1 MYFLF
6 TEDFKKYLNMSSN
19 EEIDYLLKCLS
30 EDIIQDENMISQEDI
45 QRLCAE
51 IDFEEEIPEKLPSNI
66 STTAT
71 TAITAIIANE
81 STPLPL
87 SDITLGDDL
96 NLRNI
101 LDNDILSTPLENILT
116 DNVDFNYMNIIDKDP
131 FNAASFDLEFDLDA
145 ILDHTDISTQ
155 EVSAMATELEKVSEH
170 LCVCVC
176 VCVCVVDTCNG
187 VHVVYVVC
195 V

>member
-1 MYFLF
+1 
-6 TEDFKKYLNMSSN
+6 
-19 EEIDYLLKCLS
+19 
-30 EDIIQDENMISQEDI
+30 MISQEDI

-71 TAITAIIANE
+71 TPTTENP

-87 SDITLGDDL
+87 SDITLGDEL

-116 DNVDFNYMNIIDKDP
+116 DNVDFNYMDILDKDP

-145 ILDHTDISTQ
+145 ILDHRDFSTQ

-170 LCVCVC
+170 VCVCVCVCVYVCVCVC
-176 VCVCVVDTCNG
+176 VCVCVWVG
-187 VHVVYVVC
+187 G
-195 V
+195 

>member
-19 EEIDYLLKCLS
+19 EEIDHLLKCLS

-51 IDFEEEIPEKLPSNI
+51 IDFEKEIPEKLPSNI
-66 STTAT
+66 STTAATATTPTTPT
-71 TAITAIIANE
+71 TANPSI
-81 STPLPL
+81 PLPL
-87 SDITLGDDL
+87 SDITLGDEL

-101 LDNDILSTPLENILT
+101 LDNDILSTQLENILT
-116 DNVDFNYMNIIDKDP
+116 DNVDFNYMDIIDKDI
-131 FNAASFDLEFDLDA
+131 FNAASFDLEFDFDA
-145 ILDHTDISTQ
+145 ILDHTDFSTQ
-155 EVSAMATELEKVSEH
+155 EVSALATELEKVSEH

-176 VCVCVVDTCNG
+176 VCVCG
-187 VHVVYVVC
+187 
-195 V
+195 

>member
-19 EEIDYLLKCLS
+19 EEIDHLLKCLS

-71 TAITAIIANE
+71 TPTTATTANP
-81 STPLPL
+81 STQLPL
-87 SDITLGDDL
+87 SDITLGDEL

-116 DNVDFNYMNIIDKDP
+116 DNVDFNYMDIIDKDP

-145 ILDHTDISTQ
+145 ILDHTDFSTQ
-155 EVSAMATELEKVSEH
+155 EVSAMTTELEKVSEH
-170 LCVCVC
+170 VCVC
-176 VCVCVVDTCNG
+176 VCVCV
-187 VHVVYVVC
+187 
-195 V
+195 

>member
-19 EEIDYLLKCLS
+19 EEIDHLLKCLS

-71 TAITAIIANE
+71 TPTTANP

-87 SDITLGDDL
+87 SDITLGDEL

-101 LDNDILSTPLENILT
+101 
-116 DNVDFNYMNIIDKDP
+116 
-131 FNAASFDLEFDLDA
+131 
-145 ILDHTDISTQ
+145 
-155 EVSAMATELEKVSEH
+155 
-170 LCVCVC
+170 
-176 VCVCVVDTCNG
+176 
-187 VHVVYVVC
+187 
-195 V
+195 

>member
-6 TEDFKKYLNMSSN
+6 TEDFKKYLNMSAN
-19 EEIDYLLKCLS
+19 EEIDHLLKCLS

-51 IDFEEEIPEKLPSNI
+51 IDFEKEIPEKLPLNI
-66 STTAT
+66 ATTAT
-71 TAITAIIANE
+71 TATTANPSI
-81 STPLPL
+81 PLPL
-87 SDITLGDDL
+87 SDITLGDEL

-116 DNVDFNYMNIIDKDP
+116 DNVDFNYMDIIDKDP
-131 FNAASFDLEFDLDA
+131 FNAASFDLKFDLDT
-145 ILDHTDISTQ
+145 ILDHTDFSTQ

-176 VCVCVVDTCNG
+176 VCMCVCVCVG
-187 VHVVYVVC
+187 VCGLIHVMEFM
-195 V
+195 

>member
-19 EEIDYLLKCLS
+19 EEIDHLLKCLS

-51 IDFEEEIPEKLPSNI
+51 IDFEEEIPEKLPSHI

-71 TAITAIIANE
+71 TATTANP

-87 SDITLGDDL
+87 SDITLGDEL

-116 DNVDFNYMNIIDKDP
+116 DNVDFNYMDIIDKDP

-145 ILDHTDISTQ
+145 ILLDHTDISTQ
-155 EVSAMATELEKVSEH
+155 EVSAMAHRIRESK
-170 LCVCVC
+170 
-176 VCVCVVDTCNG
+176 
-187 VHVVYVVC
+187 
-195 V
+195 

>member
-1 MYFLF
+1 
-6 TEDFKKYLNMSSN
+6 MSSN
-19 EEIDYLLKCLS
+19 EEIDHLLKCLS

-71 TAITAIIANE
+71 TANP

-87 SDITLGDDL
+87 SDITLGDEL

-101 LDNDILSTPLENILT
+101 LNNDILSTPLENILT
-116 DNVDFNYMNIIDKDP
+116 DNIDFNYMDIIDKDP

-145 ILDHTDISTQ
+145 ILDHTDFSTQ

-170 LCVCVC
+170 VCVC
-176 VCVCVVDTCNG
+176 VCVCG
-187 VHVVYVVC
+187 
-195 V
+195 

>member
-19 EEIDYLLKCLS
+19 EEIDHLLKCLS

-71 TAITAIIANE
+71 TANP

-87 SDITLGDDL
+87 SDITLGDEL

-116 DNVDFNYMNIIDKDP
+116 DNVDFNYMEIIDKDP

-145 ILDHTDISTQ
+145 ILDHTDFSTQ

-176 VCVCVVDTCNG
+176 VCDTCNG
-187 VHVVYVVC
+187 VHVVYVVYAVPVVC
-195 V
+195 G